1 MNNTGGF
8 MIAGHRGAASL
19 APENTLAGFKK
30 ALQSGVKWIELDTQ
44 LSADNTPV
52 IFHDET
58 VDRCT
63 NGKNKV
69 ADLTLEQ
76 LQALDAGSWF
86 SKEFAGEQIQSLEQT
101 LAFFIANDL
110 SMNLEIKI
118 HHDHQVQPLVDKVA
132 EVLEKMNFPHDKL
145 IISSFSTLALTH
157 CRQVMPTIRL
167 GYITEHE
174 PLATL
179 AKLKSINLYSLHIDY
194 KILTEEMAKEVIQS
208 GLKLN
213 IWTLNDLQQASKFR
227 AWGVE
232 MIITDKP
239 DQFAQA

>member
-1 MNNTGGF
+1 MNITGEF

-44 LSADNTPV
+44 LSADNTPI

-86 SKEFAGEQIQSLEQT
+86 AEEFAGEKIQSLEQT
-101 LAFFIANDL
+101 LVFFIANDL
-110 SMNLEIKI
+110 CMNLEIKI
-118 HHDHQVQPLVDKVA
+118 HHDHQVKPLIDNVA
-132 EVLEKMNFPHDKL
+132 KVLEKMNFPYDKL
-145 IISSFSTLALTH
+145 IISSFSALALKH
-157 CRQVMPTIRL
+157 CRQVLPTVRL
-167 GYITEHE
+167 GYISEHE
-174 PLATL
+174 PRAILATL
-179 AKLKSINLYSLHIDY
+179 KAINLYSVHIDY
-194 KILTEEMAKEVIQS
+194 KILTEEMAKEIIQS
-208 GLKLN
+208 GLKLM

-227 AWGVE
+227 SWGVE

-239 DQFAQA
+239 DVFAKA

>member
-1 MNNTGGF
+1 MNITGEF

-44 LSADNTPV
+44 LSADNTPI

-63 NGKNKV
+63 NGTNRV
-69 ADLTLEQ
+69 ADLSLEQ

-86 SKEFAGEQIQSLEQT
+86 SEEFSGEKILTLEQT
-101 LAFFIANDL
+101 LVFFMENDL

-118 HHDHQVQPLVDKVA
+118 HHAHQIQPLVEKVA
-132 EVLEKMNFPHDKL
+132 KVLSKVNFPSEKL
-145 IISSFSTLALTH
+145 IISSFSDLALEH
-157 CRQVMPTIRL
+157 CHQVMPDIRL
-167 GYITEHE
+167 GYITEHN
-174 PLATL
+174 PLPML
-179 AKLKSINLYSLHIDY
+179 EKLKPINLYSLHIDY
-194 KILTEEMAKEVIQS
+194 KILNQEMAKEIIQS
-208 GLKLN
+208 GLKLV
-213 IWTLNDLQQASKFR
+213 IWTLNDLEQASKFR
-227 AWGVE
+227 SWGVD

-239 DQFAQA
+239 DVFAQA

>member
-1 MNNTGGF
+1 MNIIGEF

-30 ALQSGVKWIELDTQ
+30 VLQSGVKWIELDTQ

-63 NGKNKV
+63 NGSSRV
-69 ADLTLEQ
+69 ADLSLEQ

-86 SKEFAGEQIQSLEQT
+86 SEEFSGEKILTLEQT
-101 LAFFIANDL
+101 LVFFMENDL
-110 SMNLEIKI
+110 NMNLEIKI
-118 HHDHQVQPLVDKVA
+118 YHALQVQPLVEKVA
-132 EVLEKMNFPHDKL
+132 KVLAQVNFPNEKL
-145 IISSFSTLALTH
+145 IISSFSESALAQCH
-157 CRQVMPTIRL
+157 QVMPETRL
-167 GYITEHE
+167 GYITEHD
-174 PLATL
+174 PLPTL
-179 AKLKSINLYSLHIDY
+179 EKLKPVNLYSLHIDY
-194 KILTEEMAKEVIQS
+194 KILNQEMAKEIIRS
-208 GLKLN
+208 GLKLV

-227 AWGVE
+227 SWGVD

-239 DQFAQA
+239 DVFAQA

>member
-1 MNNTGGF
+1 MNITGEF

-44 LSADNTPV
+44 LSADNTPI

-63 NGKNKV
+63 NGTSRV
-69 ADLTLEQ
+69 ADLSLEQ

-86 SKEFAGEQIQSLEQT
+86 SEEFSGEKILTLEQT
-101 LAFFIANDL
+101 LVFFMENDL

-118 HHDHQVQPLVDKVA
+118 HHDHQIQPLVEKVA
-132 EVLEKMNFPHDKL
+132 TVLSKVNFPSAKL
-145 IISSFSTLALTH
+145 IISSFSDLALIH
-157 CRQVMPTIRL
+157 CRQVMPDIRL
-167 GYITEHE
+167 GYITEFD
-174 PLATL
+174 PLPIL
-179 AKLKSINLYSLHIDY
+179 EKLKPVNLYSLHIDY
-194 KILTEEMAKEVIQS
+194 KILNQEMAETIIQS
-208 GLKLN
+208 GLKLV
-213 IWTLNDLQQASKFR
+213 IWTLNDLTQASKFR
-227 AWGVE
+227 SWGVE

-239 DQFAQA
+239 DVFALA